1 MPTPADRL
9 AALAAA
15 SIADATGALTR
26 GGSVGAWE
34 RAMQAALARAHT
46 AAYIAATAQRLGIAP
61 DSPLISQSRL
71 SRAERADISAQ
82 VAGQLKY
89 LRAFAAQVKAGGLS
103 ERAVLARAVSYA
115 GSVKAPYYAARW
127 GEWDI
132 PTRLLPGTA
141 QCMGNCLCHLSDV
154 KDNGDGTGTLT
165 RVLGAGAAER
175 HCADCPGLAG
185 DHEVRRRRAA

>member
-1 MPTPADRL
+1 MPGIPDKL
-9 AALAAA
+9 QALAIV
-15 SIADATGALTR
+15 SIQDA
-26 GGSVGAWE
+26 
-34 RAMQAALARAHT
+34 T
-46 AAYIAATAQRLGIAP
+46 AAYLKSGNVGKWEKDMQAILARLHTASYISATAARLNVSP

-89 LRAFAAQVKAGGLS
+89 LRAFAAQVKAGGMS

>member
-26 GGSVGAWE
+26 GGSVGTWE
-34 RAMQAALARAHT
+34 KAMQAALARAH
-46 AAYIAATAQRLGIAP
+46 AAAFVAATAQRLGISP

-71 SRAERADISAQ
+71 SRAERADIAAQ
-82 VAGQLKY
+82 VQAQLKY

-132 PTRLLPGTA
+132 PARLLPGMQ
-141 QCMGNCLCHLSDV
+141 QCMGNCLCSASV
-154 KDNGDGTGTLT
+154 VDNGDGTGVWR
-165 RVLGAGAAER
+165 RVMGGTEH
-175 HCADCPGLAG
+175 HCAECPQLEG

>member
-1 MPTPADRL
+1 MPGIPDKL
-9 AALAAA
+9 QALAIV
-15 SIADATGALTR
+15 SIQDA
-26 GGSVGAWE
+26 
-34 RAMQAALARAHT
+34 T
-46 AAYIAATAQRLGIAP
+46 AAYLKSGNVGKWEKDMQAILARLHTASYISATAARLNVSP

-89 LRAFAAQVKAGGLS
+89 LRAFAAQVKAGGMS

-132 PTRLLPGTA
+132 PTRLLPGMQ
-141 QCMGNCLCHLSDV
+141 QCHGNCKCSGSV
-154 KDNGDGTGTLT
+154 VDNGDGTGVWR
-165 RVLGAGAAER
+165 RVMGGTEY
-175 HCADCPGLAG
+175 HCTECPQLEG

>member
-46 AAYIAATAQRLGIAP
+46 AAYIAATAQRLGISP

-71 SRAERADISAQ
+71 SRAERADIAAQ
-82 VAGQLKY
+82 VQAQLKY

-132 PTRLLPGTA
+132 PTRLLPGMQ
-141 QCMGNCLCHLSDV
+141 QCHGNCKCSGSV
-154 KDNGDGTGTLT
+154 VDNGDGTGVWR
-165 RVLGAGAAER
+165 RVMGGTEY
-175 HCADCPGLAG
+175 HCTECPQLEG